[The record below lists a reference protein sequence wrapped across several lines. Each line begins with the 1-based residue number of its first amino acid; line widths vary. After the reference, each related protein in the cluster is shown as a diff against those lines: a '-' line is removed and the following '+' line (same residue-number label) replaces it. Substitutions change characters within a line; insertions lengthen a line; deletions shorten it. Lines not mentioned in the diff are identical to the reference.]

1 MASIR
6 TYLNI
11 LLAIVVLGIT
21 AACSDHDNMLGGDDY
36 ANVRLTLQLG
46 EQTIEG
52 TRAIDEGENAL
63 NENQIDK
70 VELFFYSTEGAKNGE
85 QPIYTHTQTF
95 DTKSSAEI
103 NISMPRDKFKGLFP
117 YDADSC
123 KVYAIVNR
131 PATDALPVDKS
142 LASLK
147 GGTTLHAPD
156 FKPADGSTTVPTQ
169 SNFVMDGEA
178 SLARNADNLIGI
190 IPVERV
196 AVKISL
202 VIGDIK
208 NVTDNGQT
216 WEADVDSVKVSLYNA
231 STRTYLGST
240 YIDDS
245 NNDPAYIYSAQNSDI
260 FNIENIKFANISGK
274 LTINTPIYTYPTYW
288 KENEKLRTYFVL
300 AIKWNRKEDGVIKET
315 KTTYYEINVNAG
327 GSYTQRNRH
336 YKIIQEVGVLGS
348 ETLSDATL
356 LYPCTYLILDWG
368 STKDNTSINNNT
380 HSDANL
386 GSFKYLVVDEV
397 VTEMK
402 NVFSKQ
408 IYFFSSDPIDLNTAK
423 IEWEYT
429 GGTTSEA
436 LTFVDKEIQD
446 SEATIDPITGDITYT
461 IENTE
466 TIDGI
471 TNRIQGDYALK
482 VIIHNSDPTDDKDRS
497 YIFIEHYL
505 DNNMTETSDYTE
517 YTITLNVAHADNNKY
532 NQTIKITQYPMISI
546 VAEMNSYYKDDNNP
560 DNDNDNRG
568 GVYVNASEKTKG
580 NYGGAHGLIGSNK
593 NPNRYIISVTS
604 LAKGSSYII
613 GDPRNNNVSN
623 PPGISEFVTDE
634 TMKYTGDTNN
644 RKLKYYH
651 PTIETDVT
659 KNMISPQFMIASS
672 YGVTNPVN
680 KDGAR
685 NRCASYQE
693 DGYPAGRW
701 RVPTQ
706 AEVEYI
712 VQLSAD
718 GIIPVLF
725 GDASENT
732 ITNYWS
738 ANGAIGVNA
747 QAGTTTTDVSFTNSS
762 TMSVRCV
769 YDTWYWTDKCDK
781 TDFTWGDKADF

>member
-21 AACSDHDNMLGGDDY
+21 ATCSDHDNMLGGDDY
-36 ANVRLTLQLG
+36 ANVHLTLQLG

-147 GGTTLHAPD
+147 GGTTLYAPD
-156 FKPADGSTTVPTQ
+156 FKPAGGSTTVPPQ

-202 VIGDIK
+202 VIGEI
-208 NVTDNGQT
+208 NNATDNGQT
-216 WEADVDSVKVSLYNA
+216 WEADINSVKVSLYNA

-245 NNDPAYIYSAQNSDI
+245 NNDPAYIYSTQNSDI
-260 FNIENIKFANISGK
+260 FNIEDIEFANISGK

-300 AIKWNRKEDGVIKET
+300 AITWNRKEDGVIKET

-368 STKDNTSINNNT
+368 STKDYTSTNNNT
-380 HSDANL
+380 NSNASL

-397 VTEMK
+397 VTEMS

-423 IEWEYT
+423 IEWEYI
-429 GGTTSEA
+429 GGTTSKT
-436 LTFVDKEIQD
+436 LTLAQKSATVNNWSKEIN
-446 SEATIDPITGDITYT
+446 STTGDITY
-461 IENTE
+461 IFSNTDE
-466 TIDGI
+466 VDGI
-471 TNRIQGDYALK
+471 TNRIQGDYTVK
-482 VIIHNSDPTDDKDRS
+482 VIIHNSDPSDANDRS

-505 DNNMTETSDYTE
+505 DNNMTQYSDYTE
-517 YTITLNVAHADNNKY
+517 YTFTLNVAQENTKY
-532 NQTIKITQYPMISI
+532 NQTIEITQYPMISI
-546 VAEMNSYYKDDNNP
+546 VAEPNSEPNST
-560 DNDNDNRG
+560 G
-568 GVYVNASEKTKG
+568 GVYGCS
-580 NYGGAHGLIGSNK
+580 NYGGIHGLTGTNT

-604 LAKGSSYII
+604 LSKGSSYII

-623 PPGISEFVTDE
+623 PSGSFGTTI
-634 TMKYTGDTNN
+634 TMGYSGDTNN
-644 RKLKYYH
+644 RTLKYYH

-672 YGVTNPVN
+672 YGVTSQVG
-680 KDGAR
+680 KDNAR

-693 DGYPAGRW
+693 DGYPSGRW
-701 RVPTQ
+701 RMPTQ

-712 VQLSAD
+712 VQLSAY

-725 GDASENT
+725 GDASSNT
-732 ITNYWS
+732 TTRYWS

-747 QAGTTTTDVSFTNSS
+747 YAGTTTAATDATA
-762 TMSVRCV
+762 VRCV

-781 TDFTWGDKADF
+781 TTFTWGDKADF